1 MRIKIPSRS
10 KGWNSSASCS
20 TQSCFFKICLRIL
33 LQWLCLVFVA
43 TAAAAAA
50 KSLQSCPTPSNPM
63 DCSPPGSS
71 IHGICQARVLEWGA
85 IVATECCLFSRK
97 IIWHRS
103 SRKEIVWS
111 PLISSKQQN
120 HQWGTYQH
128 FFPNS
133 LLIGTGRRFF
143 KSTVEDGHFLC
154 APLRAGISN
163 TPGTE
168 GPCDCL

>member
-1 MRIKIPSRS
+1 MWNLRITLRWKWLQGSHTWKWVTSLPR
-10 KGWNSSASCS
+10 
-20 TQSCFFKICLRIL
+20 QRKICPQLSEAGETYREDTHSPFDAKP
-33 LQWLCLVFVA
+33 CLNSIRW
-43 TAAAAAA
+43 T
-50 KSLQSCPTPSNPM
+50 NPA
-63 DCSPPGSS
+63 DWKQC
-71 IHGICQARVLEWGA
+71 